1 MSRRKIGYVE
11 LEWNCPNCGGRNPGS
26 VKTCRAC
33 GGPQPEDV
41 QFEQAQGAALI
52 EDESKIERAKKGAD
66 IHCPY
71 CGTRNLGD
79 AATCVQCGGDLS
91 EGARRAAGRVVGAF
105 DMQAEPLP
113 PVTCPSCGTENS
125 GENKTCSACG
135 GLLAQQT
142 AATSPSGD
150 KPETPKKKTPSKW
163 LFVVMALFLCLC
175 CGLIALFAL
184 RTSETTG
191 VVRDVAWERS
201 IVIQVM
207 GDVTLEDWRDELPA
221 GVQPLSCRQELRET
235 RDEPVSGAKEVCGTP
250 YSVDTGSGFAEVVQ
264 DCVYEVYDDYCEYVS
279 SDWMTGETLKAEGR
293 DYNPYWPQVQLT
305 SDEREGE
312 RTERYRVYFETDEGV
327 KEYSTSNESLFMQFQ
342 PGTTWTLEYN
352 AFGAVVSVRR

>member
-1 MSRRKIGYVE
+1 MSRRKVGYVE
-11 LEWNCPNCGGRNPGS
+11 LEWNCPNCGGKNPGS

-41 QFEQAQGAALI
+41 QFDQAQGATLI
-52 EDESKIERAKKGAD
+52 EDEEKISRAKKGPD
-66 IHCPY
+66 VHCPY

-79 AATCVQCGGDLS
+79 ATTCVQCGGDLS
-91 EGARRAAGRVVGAF
+91 EGARRAAGRVIGAF
-105 DMQAEPLP
+105 ATQAGPLP
-113 PVTCPSCGTENS
+113 PVACPSCGTENP
-125 GENKTCSACG
+125 GANKTCSACG
-135 GLLAQQT
+135 
-142 AATSPSGD
+142 AALTGQSAAASSD
-150 KPETPKKKTPSKW
+150 SQKSDLPKKKAPKW
-163 LFVVMALFLCLC
+163 LFVVIGLFLFLC

-184 RTSETTG
+184 RTGETSG
-191 VVRDVAWERS
+191 VVRDVTWERS

-207 GDVTLEDWRDELPA
+207 GDVNLEAWRDELPQ
-221 GVQPLSCRQELRET
+221 GVEPLACTQELRET
-235 RDEPVSGAKEVCGTP
+235 RDEPVEGAKEVCGTP

-279 SDWMTGETLKAEGR
+279 SDWVDGETLKAEGR

-305 SDEREGE
+305 SDQREGE
-312 RTERYRVYFETDEGV
+312 RAERYRIYFDTEEGV
-327 KEYSTSNESLFMQFQ
+327 KEYSTSNESLFMQLQ